1 MVNLYKLLADPT
13 RKKILSLTAK
23 REYTQKELVSSFDM
37 SQPGIK
43 KHIDMLIDEKLLL
56 IRREGKY
63 NYYRLNQSLFEKEAI
78 QAKKEINH
86 ILKSKLD
93 RLNDFLE
100 EE

>member
-13 RKKILSLTAK
+13 RRTILSLTAK

-37 SQPGIK
+37 SQPAIK
-43 KHIDMLIDEKLLL
+43 KHIDMLIDEELIL

-63 NYYRLNQSLFEKEAI
+63 NYYRLNESLFEKEAI
-78 QAKKEINH
+78 EVKKEINR
-86 ILKSKLD
+86 ILESKLG
-93 RLNDFLE
+93 RLKDFLE